1 MEDRAVQLML
11 PAQRVGVDQVAVVAQ
26 RHVAL
31 DVADHDRLDVVGVLA
46 AGRGIAHMA
55 HSHIALPQPRELVR

>member
-1 MEDRAVQLML
+1 ML
-11 PAQRVGVDQVAVVAQ
+11 PAQRIGVDQIAVVAQ

-55 HSHIALPQPRELVR
+55 HSHIALPQPRKLVR